1 MKIIITAFKKIKIK
15 ALPGQFYL
23 NLRSICHNLKVH
35 FFQKSPIFCL
45 SAHFFAILSV
55 TLFKRKLAFWH
66 DWHFPQLLFF
76 FGPTKKNKSENIN
89 ETEQQDKNFFT
100 AN

>member
-1 MKIIITAFKKIKIK
+1 LF
-15 ALPGQFYL
+15 
-23 NLRSICHNLKVH
+23 V
-35 FFQKSPIFCL
+35 
-45 SAHFFAILSV
+45 SAFFAILSV

-76 FGPTKKNKSENIN
+76 FGFWSLQKKSENIN